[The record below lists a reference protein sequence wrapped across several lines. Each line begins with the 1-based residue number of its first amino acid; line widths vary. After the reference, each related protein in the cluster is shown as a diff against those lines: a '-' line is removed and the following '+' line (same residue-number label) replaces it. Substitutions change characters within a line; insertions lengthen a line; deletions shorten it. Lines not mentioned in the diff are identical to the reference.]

1 MLGSKRYLRSTSS
14 GACYA
19 GSTTNTA
26 LKPASINSSSISVLI
41 SRMRNDSPDPIE
53 NVSPTV
59 QFGTAVTKPGGI
71 EDLSLRVD

>member
-1 MLGSKRYLRSTSS
+1 
-14 GACYA
+14 
-19 GSTTNTA
+19 
-26 LKPASINSSSISVLI
+26 LI